1 MADVLERRV
10 GDLVLRVDRLLCVG
24 FGDCI
29 EIASEAFRLDG
40 ESVVEFADP
49 EAVERE
55 RLIRACAACPVD
67 ALSVVGLDDVPVAG

>member
-67 ALSVVGLDDVPVAG
+67 ALSVVGLDGAPVEG

>member
-67 ALSVVGLDDVPVAG
+67 ALSVVGLDGVPVAG